1 MKKLLFSVL
10 IAASLFSCSNN
21 DEEQVLSV
29 ADKKEVSMK
38 NTDGTI
44 VTAIQTEA
52 FEKIIS
58 NLKKANE
65 NDKAASLT
73 AKYKDDNG
81 TMKLIGSA
89 GKSSSSSAK
98 SAAQITFQYRAH
110 VTGKP
115 ENGHGWLPWFILGT
129 PVGTMGE
136 SRRLEAIQF
145 SNASSI
151 PFFQARAHVQGHGW
165 LPYVGLGDVVGT
177 TGQERRAEAFQIFV
191 PASFANQVVYRVYV
205 QNIGWMPYV
214 NNGEIAGTTG
224 QGLRVESFQMNMV
237 VIE

>member
-1 MKKLLFSVL
+1 
-10 IAASLFSCSNN
+10 
-21 DEEQVLSV
+21 
-29 ADKKEVSMK
+29 MK

-44 VTAIQTEA
+44 VTEIQTEA

-81 TMKLIGSA
+81 TMKLI
-89 GKSSSSSAK
+89 SSSAQSSSLTAK

-115 ENGHGWLPWFILGT
+115 ENGHGWMPWYILGT

-136 SRRLEAIQF
+136 SRRLEAMQF
-145 SNASSI
+145 ANGSYLTG
-151 PFFQARAHVQGHGW
+151 FRARAHVQGHGW
-165 LPYVGLGDVVGT
+165 LNYVGLGEVVGT
-177 TGQERRAEAFQIFV
+177 TGQERRAEAFQIIV
-191 PASFANQVVYRVYV
+191 PSDFATQVVYRVYV

-214 NNGEIAGTTG
+214 NNGEIAGTVG
-224 QGLRVESFQMNMV
+224 QGLRVEAFQMNMV